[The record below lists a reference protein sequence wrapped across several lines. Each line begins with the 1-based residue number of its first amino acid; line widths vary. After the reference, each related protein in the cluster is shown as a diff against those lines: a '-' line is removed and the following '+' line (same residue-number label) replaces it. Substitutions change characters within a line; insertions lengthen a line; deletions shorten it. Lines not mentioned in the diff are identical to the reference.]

1 MGVMYGGNG
10 RGVMAG
16 GECPGGNVLLP
27 YVL

>member
-16 GECPGGNVLLP
+16 G
-27 YVL
+27 